1 MNVIKGHGTNE
12 IQSKFLIIANPISST
27 SLFRVGGNFHPLQRS
42 KNIWMQIKA
51 LFSRNKT
58 ARFMINCV
66 TPIDPWL
73 KEWNNERRNRWANS
87 SEVARSRQLAMFKE
101 KERERERNVSGVTSL
116 HGVSNKSSFGWKLV
130 GLVAFMIIKW
140 HAITHKSVAAT
151 IRGRW

>member
-27 SLFRVGGNFHPLQRS
+27 SLFRVGENFHPLQRS

-101 KERERERNVSGVTSL
+101 KERDREREKRFGRNFVTRRFKQKFL
-116 HGVSNKSSFGWKLV
+116 WLETR
-130 GLVAFMIIKW
+130 W
-140 HAITHKSVAAT
+140 P
-151 IRGRW
+151 GRVYDN